1 MMNIIDTHV
10 HVWDLDNYR
19 LPWLDG
25 EGPTL
30 KRSYSVEDYKSL
42 CDESH
47 GYHVEQAVYI
57 EVDMAHDERPRENEL
72 ACQMVDDPNGIYGAA
87 CISGNLDE
95 PGFDEYITKWAG
107 RPQIRGLRQV
117 LHVPSAAPGTCL
129 GEGFLANVRRMG
141 ELGLVFEGCAR
152 CPELGDLVTVA
163 KECPDTTIVL
173 NHMGIVDADIMGAAN
188 PTEDERAYQ
197 ETWKRNMAELGQ
209 LDNVVCKVSG
219 LNPMKPWSTD
229 TLACAVDVA
238 LDAFDADKVMFASNF
253 PVLHVAMTLDQ
264 WICAML
270 EMTESMDA
278 ADREALFAEN
288 ARRVYRMGTR

>member
-1 MMNIIDTHV
+1 MMNIVDTHV

-25 EGPTL
+25 EGPVL
-30 KRSYSVEDYKSL
+30 KRTWTPSDYAARL
-42 CDESH
+42 DESH

-57 EVDMAHDERPRENEL
+57 EVDMAHDERERENEL
-72 ACQMVDDPNGIYGAA
+72 ACKMVSDPSCVYGAA

-95 PGFDEYITKWAG
+95 PGFDEYITKWAA
-107 RPQIRGLRQV
+107 RPEIRGLRQV

-129 GEGFLANVRRMG
+129 APGFLANVRRLG
-141 ELGLVFEGCAR
+141 ELGLVFEGCVR

-173 NHMGIVDADIMGAAN
+173 NHMGIVDADIMGATN

-197 ETWKRNMAELGQ
+197 DAWKRNMAQIGQ
-209 LDNVVCKVSG
+209 LPNVVCKVSG
-219 LNPMKPWSTD
+219 LNPMKEWSCES
-229 TLACAVDVA
+229 LSRAVDVA

-253 PVLHVAMTLDQ
+253 PVLHVAMTLDE

-270 EMTESMDA
+270 EMTEGLPAS
-278 ADREALFAEN
+278 DREALFSDN
-288 ARRVYRMGTR
+288 AKRVYGLK

>member
-25 EGPTL
+25 EGPVL
-30 KRSYSVEDYKSL
+30 KRTWTTDDYAACL
-42 CDESH
+42 DESH

-57 EVDMAHDERPRENEL
+57 EVDMAHDERERENEL
-72 ACQMVDDPNGIYGAA
+72 ACKMVADPSCVYGAA

-95 PGFDEYITKWAG
+95 PGFDEYITKWAAC
-107 RPQIRGLRQV
+107 PEIRGLRQV

-129 GEGFLANVRRMG
+129 EPGFLANVRRLG
-141 ELGLVFEGCAR
+141 ELGLVFEGCVR

-197 ETWKRNMAELGQ
+197 EAWKRNMAQIGQ
-209 LDNVVCKVSG
+209 LPNVVCKVSG
-219 LNPMKPWSTD
+219 LNPMKEWSTES
-229 TLACAVDVA
+229 LSRAVDVA

-253 PVLHVAMTLDQ
+253 PVLHVDMTLDE

-270 EMTESMDA
+270 QITEGLDA
-278 ADREALFAEN
+278 DDRAALFVEN
-288 ARRVYRMGTR
+288 ARRVYGLK

>member
-1 MMNIIDTHV
+1 MMNIVDTHV

-25 EGPTL
+25 EGPVL
-30 KRSYSVEDYKSL
+30 KRTWTTGDYASCL
-42 CDESH
+42 DESH

-57 EVDMAHDERPRENEL
+57 EVDMAHDERERENEL
-72 ACQMVDDPNGIYGAA
+72 ACKMVSDPSCVYGAA

-95 PGFDEYITKWAG
+95 PGFDEYITKWAAH
-107 RPQIRGLRQV
+107 PEIRGLRQV

-129 GEGFLANVRRMG
+129 APGFLANVRRLG
-141 ELGLVFEGCAR
+141 ELGLVFEGCVR

-173 NHMGIVDADIMGAAN
+173 NHMGIVDADIMGATN

-197 ETWKRNMAELGQ
+197 DAWKRNMAQIGQ
-209 LDNVVCKVSG
+209 LPNVVCKVSG
-219 LNPMKPWSTD
+219 LNPMKEWSCES
-229 TLACAVDVA
+229 LSRAVDVA

-253 PVLHVAMTLDQ
+253 PVLHVAMTLDE

-270 EMTESMDA
+270 EMTEGLPT
-278 ADREALFAEN
+278 ADREALFSGN
-288 ARRVYRMGTR
+288 AKRVYGLK